1 MIYEID
7 HAYEF
12 RLLPGTPFDENFLL
26 SAKAPDGTD
35 AVIKL
40 AKLPFQKTEAY
51 RRPPVLKC
59 RVKGIDE
66 QGLPIVS
73 H

>member
-26 SAKAPDGTD
+26 YAEGPDGDETL
-35 AVIKL
+35 VRL
-40 AKLPFQKTEAY
+40 AKLPFQRSEAY
-51 RRPPVLKC
+51 RRN
-59 RVKGIDE
+59 
-66 QGLPIVS
+66 
-73 H
+73 

>member
-26 SAKAPDGTD
+26 YAEGPDGDDELGGQPIT
-35 AVIKL
+35 
-40 AKLPFQKTEAY
+40 
-51 RRPPVLKC
+51 
-59 RVKGIDE
+59 VKNH
-66 QGLPIVS
+66 L
-73 H
+73 